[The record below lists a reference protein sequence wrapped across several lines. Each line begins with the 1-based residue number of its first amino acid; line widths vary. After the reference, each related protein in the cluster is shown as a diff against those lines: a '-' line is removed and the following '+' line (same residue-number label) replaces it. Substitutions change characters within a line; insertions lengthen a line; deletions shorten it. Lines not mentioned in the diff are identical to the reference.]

1 MNHLNSTKNNKSI
14 VSLSFSKQIQINRSN
29 KDFILFDLDNNNKIT
44 AYKLTNDLTR
54 YRNNFQHFR
63 ILNILKQEI
72 NNKEINI

>member
-1 MNHLNSTKNNKSI
+1 MRHLNSTKNNKTI
-14 VSLSFSKQIQINRSN
+14 VNLSFAKQVQINRSN

-63 ILNILKQEI
+63 VLNILKQEL
-72 NNKEINI
+72 NNKQIKI